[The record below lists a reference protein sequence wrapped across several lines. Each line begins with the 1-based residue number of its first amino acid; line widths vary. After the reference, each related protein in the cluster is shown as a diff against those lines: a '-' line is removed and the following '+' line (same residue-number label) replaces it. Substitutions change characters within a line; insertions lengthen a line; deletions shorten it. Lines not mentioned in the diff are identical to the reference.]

1 MRSSAIGF
9 FAAEALLLVDVAL
22 YAAAVSVWAALGW
35 AGLMYVTWKGYQW
48 LNA

>member
-9 FAAEALLLVDVAL
+9 FAAEALLLVNVAL
-22 YAAAVSVWAALGW
+22 YATFSVWAGLGW

>member
-35 AGLMYVTWKGYQW
+35 VGVMYLTWEAYKW